1 LSFARAEL
9 VEVRDLAR
17 LPFALRVDD
26 PVQEGI
32 REGALHRNLAGGLR
46 SRASTTWARAIL
58 AVAPSEAFALSSLSA
73 GACLLLVQ
81 DDWGR

>member
-1 LSFARAEL
+1 LSFARAEP

-46 SRASTTWARAIL
+46 SRASTTWA
-58 AVAPSEAFALSSLSA
+58 
-73 GACLLLVQ
+73 
-81 DDWGR
+81 